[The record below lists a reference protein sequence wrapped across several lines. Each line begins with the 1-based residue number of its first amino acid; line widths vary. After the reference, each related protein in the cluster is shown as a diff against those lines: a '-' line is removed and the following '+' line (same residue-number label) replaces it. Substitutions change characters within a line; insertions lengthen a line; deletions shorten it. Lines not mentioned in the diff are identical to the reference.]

1 MKVGTRTARVPAD
14 PAREGADMEDKLLVK
29 DLMVPL
35 EEYAT
40 VSKDATIYEAVTS
53 LLEAQARYNRDKYR
67 HRAVLVLDENKKVVG
82 KLSQFDLIRS
92 LEPKYGE
99 IGNFDR
105 LSHWG
110 LSVEFIR
117 SMVSH
122 HGLWRNTLEH
132 MCQAA
137 AAVTVERMMYS
148 LHEEETVSADD
159 PLEEAMHIL
168 VMGQHQSLLVTE
180 GDKVVGILRLSDVF
194 QKVCEL
200 ISVCKLD

>member
-1 MKVGTRTARVPAD
+1 
-14 PAREGADMEDKLLVK
+14 MEDRLFVR

-35 EEYAT
+35 DEYAT
-40 VSKDATIYEAVTS
+40 VSKDATIYEAVVS
-53 LLEAQARYNRDKYR
+53 LLEAQARYNHSKYR

-92 LEPKYGE
+92 LEPKYDE

-110 LSVEFIR
+110 LSAEFLR

-148 LHEEETVSADD
+148 LHEDETVEVDEHLD
-159 PLEEAMHIL
+159 EAMHIL
-168 VMGQHQSLLVTE
+168 VMGRHQSLLVTE
-180 GDKVVGILRLSDVF
+180 EDKIVGILRLSDVF

-200 ISVCKLD
+200 ISVCKLS

>member
-1 MKVGTRTARVPAD
+1 MKVGAWPGRAPAN
-14 PAREGADMEDKLLVK
+14 PAGEGYEMEDKLLVK

-35 EEYAT
+35 KEYAT
-40 VSKDATIYEAVTS
+40 VSKNATIYEAVMS
-53 LLEAQARYNRDKYR
+53 LLEAQAKYNQDRYK
-67 HRAVLVLDENKKVVG
+67 HRAVLVLDDEQKVVG

-92 LEPKYGE
+92 LEPKYDE

-110 LSVEFIR
+110 LSAEFVR
-117 SMVSH
+117 SMVAH

-148 LHEEETVSADD
+148 LHEEETVEFDE
-159 PLEEAMHIL
+159 PLDEAMHIL
-168 VMGQHQSLLVTE
+168 VMGRHQSLLVTE
-180 GDKVVGILRLSDVF
+180 NNKVVGILRLSDVF